1 MGMLLQRQRNS
12 LHHEHHRY
20 YHLGSV
26 PHRQSFKSSMHS
38 LKPAYILPQ
47 PRASSRVSRGRARC
61 QTTRRDVLRYTLAAV
76 CSALLP
82 RPTHAAEPESEA
94 TKWRPEDLCGS
105 CFGRGKQTCS
115 LCSGSGVFTVDDS
128 VVIQDHVCPNCT
140 GAGTVTCPTCI
151 GLGLA
156 NTNGILRNGTCVNSH
171 FQLFTLV

>member
-1 MGMLLQRQRNS
+1 
-12 LHHEHHRY
+12 
-20 YHLGSV
+20 
-26 PHRQSFKSSMHS
+26 MHS

-156 NTNGILRNGTCVNSH
+156 NTNGILRNAARDGKLRMLRNGSYEILDCSAFPVCDMYNERSA
-171 FQLFTLV
+171 V